1 MSEIEHRSYTID
13 LEYRAEG
20 DGRTISG
27 IAVPYDVEQKI
38 SGSLTEVFRKG
49 AFADV
54 VRAPFRVKLL
64 RGHDAKA
71 LPLGRATMLRET
83 DKGLYAEMRVSNTV
97 AGDEVLE
104 LIKDGALDNL
114 SIGFMPLKNRKRED
128 GVIERIKAHLAE
140 ISLVTF
146 GAYGEMAAVSGV
158 RDTELE
164 ENPRLAQAR
173 EILATLKQ

>member
-1 MSEIEHRSYTID
+1 MSDLYHRSFQINLEHR
-13 LEYRAEG
+13 AGG

-27 IAVPYDVEQKI
+27 IAVPYDVEQRI
-38 SGSLTEVFRKG
+38 SGQLVEVFRKG

-71 LPLGRATMLRET
+71 MPLGRATMLKET
-83 DKGLYAEMRVSNTV
+83 DQGLYAEMRVSQTR

-104 LIKDGALDNL
+104 LIKDGALDQL
-114 SIGFMPLKNRKRED
+114 SIGFMPLKNRKRDD

-146 GAYGEMAAVSGV
+146 GAYGDLATVSGV
-158 RDTELE
+158 RDSE
-164 ENPRLAQAR
+164 EPTAPRLAHAR
-173 EILATLKQ
+173 EILATLKK

>member
-13 LEYRAEG
+13 LEYRVEG

-38 SGSLTEVFRKG
+38 NGSLTEVFRKG

-83 DKGLYAEMRVSNTV
+83 DKGLYAEMRVSNTA

-158 RDTELE
+158 RDTEMG

>member
-1 MSEIEHRSYTID
+1 MNEMQHRSFEML
-13 LEYRAEG
+13 LEYRASG
-20 DGRTISG
+20 DGRTITG
-27 IAVPYDVEQKI
+27 IAVPYDVEQRI
-38 SGSLTEVFRKG
+38 NSNLTEVFRKG

-71 LPLGRATMLRET
+71 LPLGRATMLKET
-83 DKGLYAEMRVSNTV
+83 DDGLYAEMRVSNTA

-104 LIKDGALDNL
+104 LVKDGALDHL
-114 SIGFMPLKNRKRED
+114 SIGFMPLKNRKRDD

-146 GAYGEMAAVSGV
+146 GAYGELAAVSGI
-158 RDTELE
+158 RETDGTSA
-164 ENPRLAQAR
+164 PRLAHAR
-173 EILATLKQ
+173 EILATLKK

>member
-1 MSEIEHRSYTID
+1 MTTIEHRSFSIN
-13 LEYRAEG
+13 LEHRAEG
-20 DGRTISG
+20 DGRTIYG
-27 IAVPYDVEQKI
+27 MAVPYDVEQRI
-38 SGSLTEVFRKG
+38 NGNLTEVFRKG

-64 RGHDAKA
+64 RGHDSKA
-71 LPLGRATMLRET
+71 MPIGRATMLKET
-83 DKGLYAEMRVSNTV
+83 DKGLYAEMRVSQTA

-128 GVIERIKAHLAE
+128 GVIERVKAHLAE

-146 GAYGEMAAVSGV
+146 GAYGDLAAVAGV
-158 RDTELE
+158 RDIE
-164 ENPRLAQAR
+164 ESTVPRLVHAR
-173 EILATLKQ
+173 EILALLKK

>member
-1 MSEIEHRSYTID
+1 
-13 LEYRAEG
+13 
-20 DGRTISG
+20 
-27 IAVPYDVEQKI
+27 
-38 SGSLTEVFRKG
+38 
-49 AFADV
+49 
-54 VRAPFRVKLL
+54 
-64 RGHDAKA
+64 
-71 LPLGRATMLRET
+71 MLRET

-158 RDTELE
+158 RDTEQE